1 MAQDRTPTGAPSRT
15 GTSPPVARRLLSS
28 GAVDSTATSSSS
40 SGTNSSSRTTRPS
53 SRSKSRHSH
62 NTSTVSSAVHT
73 ASPAKRDGRRAARSN
88 SSSSSSNNNNS
99 SNRRVREQKD
109 VRDDRVATATP
120 TSSSTV
126 STASSTTGPS
136 AGEALGRVCGHETGA
151 GQVLDKD
158 MEPLR
163 RRPVAFSCRP
173 SPPRRHRSRDR
184 FVEGAAAEDKA
195 AVAAAPHGVDSET
208 GGVQKAAR
216 STAAAATA
224 AGCDQ
229 VGTGSSQAGNKVKPM
244 LESPPTSPATYVSSS
259 SGGEHGSDR
268 DERPKRRS
276 GHRGHR
282 QQQQQQQQTAAVM
295 MKPSRMVVKRRATV
309 PSCSNSEAHRPSA
322 RSAHVQPSLGNVNET
337 EVTSSTL
344 QVVSSSP
351 RVGSADG
358 SISSLEKWH
367 LRLKRSI
374 SGNSSSTDEERHGR
388 DPLSSQR
395 LYSSRHSRQLMESP
409 PPPGQVAAT
418 SRRRRGSDSP
428 LLDQARTRARSS
440 ARGSTQP
447 ASPGGSGGLP
457 PPPPPLSLSSDVQDS
472 ATPRAAARK
481 VPHSGDDAAGDCD
494 AAPKPRPVRIRYE
507 TPDRGMGGKRE
518 ISHAS
523 LGKLIARL
531 TDAHQYDTEFRDV
544 FLLTYRSFCSPY
556 DFIKKLLKRYTAV
569 LSLCGGLD
577 AEVVRETQLLLDQ
590 ITLEEESEQRE
601 SNVTS
606 VSTARS
612 DIATGME
619 ANVSIMRL
627 LSVLKFWIKESGFID
642 QDLANDRKAQR
653 KLMNFLREIRNTSP
667 IPSIRRHAENLLLTV
682 AQLLSLQ
689 KQQAHV
695 QAQAQ
700 AQAQAKAQFLSQAQA
715 QAHAKAQSQRVN
727 SKPLPP
733 PTLVTSAS
741 VSSLADKQ
749 VLSPGGD
756 AGQDSRSVVALALA
770 HQLGDRGVSH
780 SRTRSQATT
789 KPALPR
795 SSSDPK
801 RERSMVKLRT
811 KISSG
816 DIFQLRSRPIPVVAD
831 DRTAVV
837 AAASDRMLR
846 EGAQQQSLVS
856 NAIAKAPKIAR
867 GVTTGSADAAV
878 KASTSSNGT
887 DDFFDEIIQDTLQR
901 ARATATSRK
910 SARIG
915 YDNLEPLSGISAQ
928 ELADQLTLM
937 EADQYFSKLNPRELT
952 NKAWTRE
959 TKHCEAPHVMAL
971 IELFDATA
979 EWVSSEI
986 LHPQLQAVERA
997 KVITLFIDAADN
1009 CYQMN
1014 NFNTLFEITTGLSA
1028 PCTRQLNTT
1037 WSLVTAATQEKYQ
1050 CLQQVC
1056 SPDDNYRSYRQAF
1069 ALAEGQPRLAC
1080 WFILVKDLF
1089 TYEEAMKSVEGGLVN
1104 WQKFRKIYRIISESL
1119 DRQNFDYVPASSSAG
1134 GGNGT
1139 NANGVSRKGRG
1150 SLRHDRRTQVHIRH
1164 RIDTIRKDSSVLYQ
1178 LARNAN
1184 TQESILF
1191 VNSLSEAG
1199 FL

>member
-1 MAQDRTPTGAPSRT
+1 MAQTRTPAPSRT
-15 GTSPPVARRLLSS
+15 GASPHVVARNLL
-28 GAVDSTATSSSS
+28 
-40 SGTNSSSRTTRPS
+40 P
-53 SRSKSRHSH
+53 
-62 NTSTVSSAVHT
+62 
-73 ASPAKRDGRRAARSN
+73 
-88 SSSSSSNNNNS
+88 SSSSSSSSVAVLSHTNRSTRRS
-99 SNRRVREQKD
+99 SNSKSSTNTTTNVTVSPSITDGRKAESSSRDPRAGREPKD
-109 VRDDRVATATP
+109 QV
-120 TSSSTV
+120 SSTV

-136 AGEALGRVCGHETGA
+136 AVEGPGRTREHETPS
-151 GQVLDKD
+151 GQWLDKE
-158 MEPLR
+158 MKHSR
-163 RRPVAFSCRP
+163 RRPVGNSCR
-173 SPPRRHRSRDR
+173 SSESRRHRSRDGR
-184 FVEGAAAEDKA
+184 AEV
-195 AVAAAPHGVDSET
+195 VA
-208 GGVQKAAR
+208 
-216 STAAAATA
+216 
-224 AGCDQ
+224 
-229 VGTGSSQAGNKVKPM
+229 SQAKVAPVVKTM
-244 LESPPTSPATYVSSS
+244 TESPPATYLSSS
-259 SGGEHGSDR
+259 SGGEHRSDR
-268 DERPKRRS
+268 DETPTRRA
-276 GHRGHR
+276 GHQR
-282 QQQQQQQQTAAVM
+282 QHHQHQQHDAAGVT

-309 PSCSNSEAHRPSA
+309 PSCSNSETHRPSS
-322 RSAHVQPSLGNVNET
+322 RSTHMQSSLGNVNET
-337 EVTSSTL
+337 EATGGSL

-351 RVGSADG
+351 RVGTTTG
-358 SISSLEKWH
+358 TTGSLEKWQI
-367 LRLKRSI
+367 RLQRSL
-374 SGNSSSTDEERHGR
+374 SGNSSGTDDERHGR
-388 DPLSSQR
+388 DPSSSQR

-428 LLDQARTRARSS
+428 SLDQTKTRVRSS
-440 ARGSTQP
+440 ALGSTQP
-447 ASPGGSGGLP
+447 VSPGGSGGLP

-472 ATPRAAARK
+472 TTPRTSARK
-481 VPHSGDDAAGDCD
+481 VVHSGEIAAGDCD
-494 AAPKPRPVRIRYE
+494 ATPKPRPVRIRYE

-531 TDAHQYDTEFRDV
+531 TDAHQYDIEFRDV

-569 LSLCGGLD
+569 LSLCGGID
-577 AEVVRETQLLLDQ
+577 PEIIKETQLLLDQ
-590 ITLEEESEQRE
+590 ITLEEKSEQRP
-601 SNVTS
+601 SNTTS
-606 VSTARS
+606 ISTARS

-642 QDLANDRKAQR
+642 QDLANDRRAQK

-682 AQLLSLQ
+682 AQLLSSQ
-689 KQQAHV
+689 KQQAHAQARAQSHG
-695 QAQAQ
+695 QAQT
-700 AQAQAKAQFLSQAQA
+700 
-715 QAHAKAQSQRVN
+715 HAKTQSQRAT
-727 SKPLPP
+727 SKLLPVP
-733 PTLVTSAS
+733 ALVTSAS
-741 VSSLADKQ
+741 VSALPDK
-749 VLSPGGD
+749 SFPTSGGGV
-756 AGQDSRSVVALALA
+756 GQDSRNVVALALA
-770 HQLGDRGVSH
+770 HQPGDRGVSH
-780 SRTRSQATT
+780 SRVRSHATT
-789 KPALPR
+789 KLALPR

-816 DIFQLRSRPIPVVAD
+816 DIFQLRSRSIPVAAGD
-831 DRTAVV
+831 QMV
-837 AAASDRMLR
+837 AAAATNDRMLR
-846 EGAQQQSLVS
+846 EGVQQQSVVPS
-856 NAIAKAPKIAR
+856 AAAKAPKISR
-867 GVTTGSADAAV
+867 GVTTGSAEAAIRV
-878 KASTSSNGT
+878 NTSSNGT

-901 ARATATSRK
+901 GRLTAISRK

-915 YDNLEPLSGISAQ
+915 YDNMDPLSGLSAQ
-928 ELADQLTLM
+928 EIADQLTLM

-959 TKHCEAPHVMAL
+959 SKHSEAPHVMAL

-1009 CYQMN
+1009 CYHMN

-1080 WFILVKDLF
+1080 WFIFVKDVF
-1089 TYEEAMKSVEGGLVN
+1089 TYEESMKSTEGGLVN
-1104 WQKFRKIYRIISESL
+1104 WQKFRKIYRIISETL
-1119 DRQNFDYVPASSSAG
+1119 DRQNFNYVPASSSSAG
-1134 GGNGT
+1134 AGSNGT
-1139 NANGVSRKGRG
+1139 NTNGIPRKGRG
-1150 SLRHDRRTQVHIRH
+1150 TLRHERRTQAHIRH
-1164 RIDTIRKDSSVLYQ
+1164 RVDTIRKDSSVLYQ